1 MPFFFILIGFGLLV
15 VGYRGSQ
22 KDLFALLQKD
32 FSGPGNF
39 FVFALGIFV
48 VGLVGYVPKL
58 KGLSNAFMGLIIV
71 VMILSNKGFFNSFM
85 AQVQGTQNDSPSDV
99 INTDFTLPTLPTLP
113 TIQGVN

>member
-15 VGYRGSQ
+15 IGYRGTQ
-22 KDLFALLQKD
+22 KELFALLEKD

-58 KGLSNAFMGLIIV
+58 KGLSNAFLGLIIV
-71 VMILSNKGFFNSFM
+71 VMILSNKGFFNSLM
-85 AQVQGTQNDSPSDV
+85 AQVQSTQTNQPSDNSGAIPGIPSIPSV
-99 INTDFTLPTLPTLP
+99 PH
-113 TIQGVN
+113 IQGVN

>member
-15 VGYRGSQ
+15 IGYRGTQ
-22 KDLFALLQKD
+22 KELFALLEKD

-58 KGLSNAFMGLIIV
+58 KGLSNAFLGLIIV
-71 VMILSNKGFFNSFM
+71 VMILSNKGFFNSLL
-85 AQVQGTQNDSPSDV
+85 AQVQSTQTNQPPENNSAISG
-99 INTDFTLPTLPTLP
+99 LPPLAPIP
-113 TIQGVN
+113 HIQGVN